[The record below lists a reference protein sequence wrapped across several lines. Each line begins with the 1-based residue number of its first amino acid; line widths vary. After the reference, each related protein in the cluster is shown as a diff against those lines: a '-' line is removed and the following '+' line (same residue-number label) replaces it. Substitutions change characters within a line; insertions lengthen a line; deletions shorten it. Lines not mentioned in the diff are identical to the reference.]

1 MVSPAS
7 LKPNKDAHGGSWWAI
22 APKAGLFHLDHEF
35 PLGGGLIQLQN
46 PTWRQRL
53 VCGSRHIVSSSPSLC
68 LAPAS
73 KFGFMAPFLSSRK
86 NFRSNV
92 LDLKEVLV
100 RGTPSCCIHTFART
114 HGRIFPL
121 SGEMFNEFHR
131 WLQYLN
137 LSCGWM
143 VPCNA
148 QMLEEINN
156 SILSLLG

>member
-1 MVSPAS
+1 
-7 LKPNKDAHGGSWWAI
+7 
-22 APKAGLFHLDHEF
+22 
-35 PLGGGLIQLQN
+35 
-46 PTWRQRL
+46 
-53 VCGSRHIVSSSPSLC
+53 
-68 LAPAS
+68 
-73 KFGFMAPFLSSRK
+73 MAPFLSSRK

-114 HGRIFPL
+114 HGQIFPL

-156 SILSLLG
+156 SILSLLGKQKNDP